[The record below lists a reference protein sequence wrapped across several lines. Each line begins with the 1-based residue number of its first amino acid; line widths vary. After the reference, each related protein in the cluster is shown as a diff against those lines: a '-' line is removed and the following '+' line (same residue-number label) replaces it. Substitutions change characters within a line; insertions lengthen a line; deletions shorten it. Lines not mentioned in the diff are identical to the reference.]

1 MESFFYNFSDFTAS
15 ALPLFGAVLL
25 GVIAVFVLMYLMFGR
40 YTQTIDDPDRVDRGI
55 FGRLTKPL
63 ASQLPE
69 SESEAKEF
77 QQLLRQAG
85 IYQPTAR
92 HSIYAFRFVL
102 LFVPLV
108 ITGILAIVEPPEYT
122 VQILVLGGVAAAA
135 LSIIPRLYVY
145 FRRQS
150 RLAEI
155 RRGMADMMD
164 MLSMCLGGGMPVN
177 PSLEHVAKNLTNYPA
192 LAQELQILRRQSE
205 IGNLRRALA
214 DFSDRIDIPEARQ
227 VASMLARGEQLGVK
241 LSRSLLDQADH
252 FRSTRRELANMQ
264 ANKTPVYL
272 TLPLMFCFAPAV
284 LIMLLSPAMLQL
296 NEFFNPKNGENVLAG
311 NESLSSSRIAEFTT
325 SLDQSLPSDLN
336 RNRP

>member
-1 MESFFYNFSDFTAS
+1 MESIIYNFSDFTAS
-15 ALPLFGAVLL
+15 ALPLFGAVIVGAL
-25 GVIAVFVLMYLMFGR
+25 AVFFLMWLMVRRPNQQGN
-40 YTQTIDDPDRVDRGI
+40 DPDAPDRGI
-55 FGRLTKPL
+55 FGSLTNPL
-63 ASQLPE
+63 AKQLPE
-69 SESEAKEF
+69 SKAEAAEF
-77 QQLLRQAG
+77 KQLLKQAG
-85 IYQPTAR
+85 IYQPSAR
-92 HSIYAFRFVL
+92 SSIYALRFVL

-108 ITGILAIVEPPEYT
+108 LTGILAIIEPPENT
-122 VQILVLGGVAAAA
+122 VQILVLGGVAAAT

-145 FRRQS
+145 FHRQS

-192 LAQELQILRRQSE
+192 LAQELQILRRQAE
-205 IGNLRRALA
+205 IGNLKRALA
-214 DFSDRIDIPEARQ
+214 DFSERIDIPEARQ

-296 NEFFNPKNGENVLAG
+296 NEFFNPTNGENVLAG
-311 NESLSSSRIAEFTT
+311 NETLSAERIVEFTN
-325 SLDQSLPSDLN
+325 SLDQGG
-336 RNRP
+336 R

>member
-1 MESFFYNFSDFTAS
+1 MESILYNLNDFTSS
-15 ALPLFGAVLL
+15 AVPLFGAILL
-25 GVIAVFVLMYLMFGR
+25 GGVAVFVLMWMMVRRRPF
-40 YTQTIDDPDRVDRGI
+40 DPNVDPNAVDRGI
-55 FGRLTKPL
+55 FGRLTNPL
-63 ASQLPE
+63 AKQLPE
-69 SESEAKEF
+69 SKKEAAEF

-85 IYQPTAR
+85 IYQPSAR
-92 HSIYAFRFVL
+92 ESIYALRFVL

-108 ITGILAIVEPPEYT
+108 LTGVLAIMEPPEHT
-122 VQILVLGGVAAAA
+122 VQILVIGGFTAAA

-145 FRRQS
+145 FHRQT

-177 PSLEHVAKNLTNYPA
+177 PSLEHVAKNLTAYPA
-192 LAQELQILRRQSE
+192 LAQELQILRRQAE
-205 IGNLRRALA
+205 LGNLKRALA
-214 DFSDRIDIPEARQ
+214 DFSERIDVPEARQ

-252 FRSTRRELANMQ
+252 FRSNRREMANSQ

-296 NEFFNPKNGENVLAG
+296 NEFFNPRNGENVLAG
-311 NESLSSSRIAEFTT
+311 NESLSASRIADFTNN
-325 SLDQSLPSDLN
+325 LDQSLPSDVT
-336 RNRP
+336 NRP